1 MECNATSRKSQT
13 RSKVSVGVSDP
24 RDGGGPYPSWWPAAA
39 SRFRNKTGRRG
50 TSGWGWP
57 VSRLSVE
64 LRQHDA
70 CRPCRTHPPADR
82 RRVLALTPWQTP
94 RAPSSRSCGAAR
106 PAPARGYSVASSGLK
121 ERLKELIPPMND
133 KIKKIKAEH
142 GEKILG
148 TCTVA
153 QVSSRSAG
161 DAWLRDA
168 HSPR

>member
-1 MECNATSRKSQT
+1 MECIATSRKSQT

-24 RDGGGPYPSWWPAAA
+24 REAERPVPLVVACSCIATTLFGTKPEAAERAVEGG
-39 SRFRNKTGRRG
+39 R
-50 TSGWGWP
+50 
-57 VSRLSVE
+57 VSRRSVE

-70 CRPCRTHPPADR
+70 CRSCRTHPPCRPAAT
-82 RRVLALTPWQTP
+82 LALTPRQTP

-148 TCTVA
+148 TCTVS
-153 QVSSRSAG
+153 QVSSRSVG
-161 DAWLRDA
+161 DAWAL
-168 HSPR
+168 